1 MGIVLNIVFKDKLV
15 GVFGFF
21 GWSGEVIDFLES
33 KLKDT
38 GYKFGFEFIRVK
50 FKLDDVMI

>member
-33 KLKDT
+33 KLKDI